1 MSEAAL
7 KGLVRDGLTRLG
19 ISRNKLLQR
28 MGYAN
33 LQKGRRRLQEIEAGN
48 LRVARLLQDRLAA
61 GLDLPIE
68 TVIAMIE
75 AERTSQA
82 RAEDAAYRTAF
93 RPHAVLITERTRP
106 SSIAMAGITGAHRF
120 LILEFP
126 EGLSPEGRVANIL
139 GKLPEG
145 VPFWGRVTGFVV
157 NHSPD
162 FATRH
167 ELDGSP
173 VEELDRAM
181 RVGVPIA
188 SI

>member
-1 MSEAAL
+1 
-7 KGLVRDGLTRLG
+7 
-19 ISRNKLLQR
+19 
-28 MGYAN
+28 
-33 LQKGRRRLQEIEAGN
+33 
-48 LRVARLLQDRLAA
+48 
-61 GLDLPIE
+61 
-68 TVIAMIE
+68 
-75 AERTSQA
+75 
-82 RAEDAAYRTAF
+82 
-93 RPHAVLITERTRP
+93 
-106 SSIAMAGITGAHRF
+106 MAGITGAHRF

-145 VPFWGRVTGFVV
+145 VPFWGRVTGFAV

-181 RVGVPIA
+181 RVGVAIA